1 MKQIEFYE
9 LLLEVGLNGSQS
21 DLFAKTIIRDVR
33 LAETRAII
41 TEKETINFVRI

>member
-1 MKQIEFYE
+1 MKQIEIYA
-9 LLLEVGLNGSQS
+9 LLLEVGEMVH
-21 DLFAKTIIRDVR
+21 DLLAKTIIRDVR